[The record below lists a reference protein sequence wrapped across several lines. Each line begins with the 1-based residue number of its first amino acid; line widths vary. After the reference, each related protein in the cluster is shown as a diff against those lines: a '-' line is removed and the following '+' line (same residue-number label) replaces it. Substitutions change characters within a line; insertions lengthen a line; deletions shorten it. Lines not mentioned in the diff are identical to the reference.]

1 VRSNRAPPPSDAMSQ
16 TAVVEQGRPP
26 FWRDVRVLRVAG
38 QALFVVLVLLVGREI
53 WLNLVF
59 GVERQG
65 IDLSWDFLRERAGF
79 GIKEGIDYSANAT
92 VTRALLVA
100 FVNTVIVASAGI
112 VLATIFGLLI
122 GIGRLSPN
130 WLVRKVTQVYV
141 EIFRNTPVLVTIIF
155 FYFGVV
161 LALPLIGGGGIL
173 GVAYVSNRGAA
184 FPWPS
189 ISEGAGVWGLLVL
202 AAAVAA
208 TLVARWRRRVNERT
222 GEPHHRVLWWLGT
235 FLGLGAVAYA
245 LTGAPVVIDAPDQVG
260 RGYVGGIQISGE
272 LFGVLA
278 GLVIYTSAFIA
289 EIVRGSILA
298 VDKGQKEASE
308 ALGLTSFQQMRFVV
322 LPQAMRIA
330 IPPINSQYLNLTKNT
345 SLGLAVAY
353 PELVSVGSTIINQ
366 KGRFTQVLVIWMLSY
381 LTLSLLI
388 SLVMNI
394 LNRVVAYRGE
404 RG

>member
-1 VRSNRAPPPSDAMSQ
+1 MSDTVALEH
-16 TAVVEQGRPP
+16 TRPP
-26 FWRDVRVLRVAG
+26 IWRNVRVLRVAG
-38 QALFVVLVLLVGREI
+38 QAFFVVLVLLVGREI

-65 IDLSWDFLRERAGF
+65 IDLSFDFLRERAGF
-79 GIKEGIDYSANAT
+79 GIKEGIAYSPNDP
-92 VTRALLVA
+92 VTRALIVA
-100 FVNTVIVASAGI
+100 FTNTIIVAGAGIALATVI
-112 VLATIFGLLI
+112 GLLI

-141 EIFRNTPVLVTIIF
+141 EIFRNTPVLVIIIF

-161 LALPLIGGGGIL
+161 LALPVIGGGSIF
-173 GVAYVSNRGAA
+173 GVAFLSNRGAA
-184 FPWPS
+184 FPWPRTS
-189 ISEGAGVWGLLVL
+189 QGVIAWAMLLVV
-202 AAAVAA
+202 AAVAA
-208 TLVARWRRRVNERT
+208 TLVARWRTRFNERT

-245 LTGAPVVIDAPDQVG
+245 FTGAPVAIEVPDQVG

-298 VDKGQKEASE
+298 VDKGQKEAGE
-308 ALGLTSFQQMRFVV
+308 ALGLTAFQQMRFVV

-330 IPPINSQYLNLTKNT
+330 IPPINSQYLNLTKNS

-366 KGRFTQVLVIWMLSY
+366 KGRFTQVLLIWMLSY
-381 LTLSLLI
+381 LALSLLI
-388 SLVMNI
+388 SFVMNV
-394 LNRVVAYRGE
+394 LNRIVAYRGV
-404 RG
+404 RR

>member
-1 VRSNRAPPPSDAMSQ
+1 PPRAPPHTMSD
-16 TAVVEQGRPP
+16 TATVETARPP
-26 FWRDVRVLRVAG
+26 LWRNVRVLRMAG
-38 QALFVVLVLLVGREI
+38 QILFLLAVLFVGREI

-59 GVERQG
+59 GVESQN
-65 IDLSWDFLRERAGF
+65 IDLSFSFLRQRAGF
-79 GIKEGIDYSANAT
+79 GIKEGIEYSANDT
-92 VTRALLVA
+92 VTRALIVA
-100 FVNTVIVASAGI
+100 FVNTIIVAGTGI
-112 VLATIFGLLI
+112 ALATFFGLLI

-141 EIFRNTPVLVTIIF
+141 EIFRNTPVLVIIIF

-161 LALPLIGGGGIL
+161 LALPLIGGGGIFGL
-173 GVAYVSNRGAA
+173 AYLSNRGAA
-184 FPWPS
+184 FPWPRT
-189 ISEGAGVWGLLVL
+189 SEGVGLWTLLLV
-202 AAAVAA
+202 AAVVAA
-208 TLVARWRRRVNERT
+208 TLVARWRTRVNERT
-222 GEPHHRVLWWLGT
+222 GEPHHRVLWWLGM

-245 LTGAPVVIDAPDQVG
+245 LTGAPLTIDVPDQVG

-289 EIVRGSILA
+289 EITRGSILA
-298 VDKGQKEASE
+298 VDKGQKEAGE
-308 ALGLTSFQQMRFVV
+308 ALGLTPFQQMRFVV

-366 KGRFTQVLVIWMLSY
+366 KGRFTQVLIIWMLAY
-381 LTLSLLI
+381 LTLSLAI
-388 SLVMNI
+388 SFLMNI
-394 LNRVVAYRGE
+394 LNRIVAYRGA
-404 RG
+404 RR

>member
-1 VRSNRAPPPSDAMSQ
+1 
-16 TAVVEQGRPP
+16 
-26 FWRDVRVLRVAG
+26 
-38 QALFVVLVLLVGREI
+38 
-53 WLNLVF
+53 
-59 GVERQG
+59 VERQG
-65 IDLSWDFLRERAGF
+65 IDLSFSFLQERAGF
-79 GIKEGIDYSANAT
+79 GIKEGIEYSANDP
-92 VTRALLVA
+92 VTRALIVA
-100 FVNTVIVASAGI
+100 FVNTVFVAAAGI
-112 VLATIFGLLI
+112 ALATIFGLLI

-130 WLVRKVTQVYV
+130 WLVRRVTQVYV
-141 EIFRNTPVLVTIIF
+141 EIFRNTPVLVIIIF

-161 LALPLIGGGGIL
+161 LALPLIGSGGIL

-189 ISEGAGVWGLLVL
+189 ISEGAGAWGLLMLV
-202 AAAVAA
+202 AAVAA
-208 TLVARWRRRVNERT
+208 TLVARWRTRVNERT
-222 GEPHHRVLWWLGT
+222 GEPHHRVLWWLGA
-235 FLGLGAVAYA
+235 FVGIGAVTYA

-260 RGYVGGIQISGE
+260 RGYVGGVQISGE

-308 ALGLTSFQQMRFVV
+308 ALGLTPFQQMRFIV

-330 IPPINSQYLNLTKNT
+330 IPPINSQYLNLTKNS

-366 KGRFTQVLVIWMLSY
+366 KGRFTQVLMIWMLSY
-381 LTLSLLI
+381 LALSLLI
-388 SLVMNI
+388 SFVMNI

-404 RG
+404 RR